1 LNLQLVSE
9 PERLATSDPSIQKKI
24 DMLMNDTRQLID
36 KWLDPQ
42 IIEDLERDLREA
54 KTAAEKSAAN

>member
-1 LNLQLVSE
+1 
-9 PERLATSDPSIQKKI
+9 
-24 DMLMNDTRQLID
+24 MLKNETRQLID